1 MISNIKNWYFIKLF
15 IFLLFLLIGFFIYKD
30 FGFNIDEKFHRSN
43 GFYWLSYIANYFNF
57 EQLALLSDYKLNEI
71 QGFALS
77 DINHFNKYGI
87 IFDVPAAFIEI
98 LLKLN
103 QPYEY
108 YYLRHALVFLYFYF
122 GLFFLYKILLNRFKK
137 DYLAVLGIILFISS
151 PRIFGD
157 SFQNIKDI
165 IFLVFVIISSYFCF
179 KTIDKP
185 TIKNIILFAIFAAAA
200 SSIRLFGISLI
211 VTYIVL
217 QLTLISKINFLI
229 IIKRNLILLLS
240 FVISIIIIWP
250 LL

>member
-43 GFYWLSYIANYFNF
+43 GFYWLSYIQIILILNNYF
-57 EQLALLSDYKLNEI
+57 DYKLNEI

-108 YYLRHALVFLYFYF
+108 YLTCYF
-122 GLFFLYKILLNRFKK
+122 FFILLFW
-137 DYLAVLGIILFISS
+137 FI
-151 PRIFGD
+151 
-157 SFQNIKDI
+157 
-165 IFLVFVIISSYFCF
+165 Y
-179 KTIDKP
+179 
-185 TIKNIILFAIFAAAA
+185 
-200 SSIRLFGISLI
+200 
-211 VTYIVL
+211 
-217 QLTLISKINFLI
+217 
-229 IIKRNLILLLS
+229 
-240 FVISIIIIWP
+240 
-250 LL
+250 